1 MSDLASAITN
11 TVNSAVNAANAAV
24 DSAINAADVGIAQIN
39 AALAGPAVLNFA
51 YGKSIL
57 NAPVGPGVV
66 INLPSNTN
74 SQLALAAPLQ
84 FHGTVNLNVP
94 GYAPNG
100 QPSLVALIG
109 VGADH
114 WAFSTSTDTLT
125 LFAGS
130 QVTDTLSLA
139 PSAAGFWVYAAP
151 TTVGAGLPGGVV
163 ITSPALTGAPP
174 LGAVALPGTIGA

>member
-1 MSDLASAITN
+1 MSDLTSAITN
-11 TVNSAVNAANAAV
+11 TVNAAVNSAVNAANAAV
-24 DSAINAADVGIAQIN
+24 NTADVGIAQIN
-39 AALAGPAVLNFA
+39 AALAGPAVIDFA
-51 YGKSIL
+51 YGKNLL

-74 SQLALAAPLQ
+74 SQLAVASPAQ
-84 FHGTVNLNVP
+84 FQGTINFNAP
-94 GYAPNG
+94 GYPPNG

-114 WAFSTSTDTLT
+114 WAFSTSTNTLT
-125 LFAGS
+125 LLAGS

-139 PSAAGFWVYAAP
+139 PGASGFGVYAAP

-174 LGAVALPGTIGA
+174 LGAVALPGTVGA